1 VSPTD
6 PARRPDAPAGP
17 PRWLLVMLAAGL
29 SLLVATVLVLLL
41 GLVGAERINEVVFVV
56 VLVVAALIGGWL
68 TRLLA
73 PRLPAIRRPPRP

>member
-41 GLVGAERINEVVFVV
+41 GLIGAERINEVVFVV
-56 VLVVAALIGGWL
+56 VLVVAALVGGWL

>member
-1 VSPTD
+1 MSPTD
-6 PARRPDAPAGP
+6 PARRPGAPAGP
-17 PRWLLVMLAAGL
+17 PRWLLLMLAAGL

-56 VLVVAALIGGWL
+56 VLVVAALVGGWL

>member
-41 GLVGAERINEVVFVV
+41 GLIGAERIDEVVFVV

>member
-1 VSPTD
+1 MSPTD

-41 GLVGAERINEVVFVV
+41 GLIGAERINEVVFVV
-56 VLVVAALIGGWL
+56 VLVVAALVGGWL

>member
-1 VSPTD
+1 VSPAD
-6 PARRPDAPAGP
+6 PTRRPDVPAGP

-41 GLVGAERINEVVFVV
+41 ALTGAERINEVVFVV
-56 VLVVAALIGGWL
+56 VLVVAALVGGWL

-73 PRLPAIRRPPRP
+73 PRLPAIRRPPRA

>member
-1 VSPTD
+1 MSPTD
-6 PARRPDAPAGP
+6 PARRPDAPTGP

>member
-1 VSPTD
+1 VSPAD
-6 PARRPDAPAGP
+6 PTRRPDAPAGP

-41 GLVGAERINEVVFVV
+41 ALTGAERINEVVFVV
-56 VLVVAALIGGWL
+56 VLVVAALVGGWL

-73 PRLPAIRRPPRP
+73 PRLPAIRRPPRA